1 MRIYIAAYAL
11 LFGFLT
17 YLGLAV
23 AGVVPQLAERDQSVP
38 LEAVLVFITV
48 FGVLQIAVITAAA
61 RWREA
66 PRRRWFWIGGTL
78 PAVMF
83 FADDVPKIV
92 ALITQPS
99 WAAAFGS
106 AMLIA
111 LGTLVVAAGV
121 SFRDA
126 RRAAAESG
134 SID

>member
-11 LFGFLT
+11 LFGFLV
-17 YLGLAV
+17 YLGLSV
-23 AGVVPQLAERDQSVP
+23 AGVVPQLAEREGNVS
-38 LEAVLVFITV
+38 LEFVIVFITI

-61 RWREA
+61 RWRDA
-66 PRRRWFWIGGTL
+66 PRRKWFWIGGTL

-99 WAAAFGS
+99 WAAALGS

-111 LGTLVVAAGV
+111 LGTLVVAAGF

-126 RRAAAESG
+126 RQAAAESR
-134 SID
+134 SIH